1 MKVIS
6 IFRDLQDNGHIYR
19 PGDKF
24 PRDGVSVSD
33 ERIMELSTA
42 NNARGKPLI
51 AAETP
56 VKPAGKKPKEQA
68 KRAPR
73 GAKKAVSGRNKEG

>member
-51 AAETP
+51 AAQTP
-56 VKPAGKKPKEQA
+56 VKPANDKPKEI
-68 KRAPR
+68 PTE
-73 GAKKAVSGRNKEG
+73 AKKPAQRARRGRKKEE